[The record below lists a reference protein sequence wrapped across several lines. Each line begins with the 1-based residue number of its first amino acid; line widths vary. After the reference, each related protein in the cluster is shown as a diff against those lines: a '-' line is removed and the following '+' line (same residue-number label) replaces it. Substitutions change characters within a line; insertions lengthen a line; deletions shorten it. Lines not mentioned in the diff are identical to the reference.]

1 MDLLSKQVATASGL
15 HLVHGPTHVQRGNEG
30 LRCRTDFTFVYKVF
44 TTLLPLLR
52 TDTIGLY
59 QQPGLVCFPFHHHIN
74 QHLMRSIVLFVC
86 VPLCLTSAVACRDS
100 SAAVIAGPT
109 LAITAPAPPTPVGK
123 LVDYSLVIPESF
135 VNWRGSHV
143 MGGNGHQGYIKPRT
157 GTLAFD
163 ANGTIAGGYFELDMN
178 TITLTDKKD
187 TSSDNGVVSH
197 LKNPDFFDV
206 KKYPRGTFKLT
217 KAIRAPSDS
226 SYYITGQLTLRAITQ
241 EIQFPATIVR
251 NGEDIV
257 ATASL
262 TIDRT
267 KWGITYQSG
276 SVLGLLKDDL
286 LEDRVPVSLALRFH
300 QQQ

>member
-1 MDLLSKQVATASGL
+1 
-15 HLVHGPTHVQRGNEG
+15 
-30 LRCRTDFTFVYKVF
+30 
-44 TTLLPLLR
+44 
-52 TDTIGLY
+52 
-59 QQPGLVCFPFHHHIN
+59 
-74 QHLMRSIVLFVC
+74 MRSIVLFVC
-86 VPLCLTSAVACRDS
+86 APLCLTIAIACRDR
-100 SAAVIAGPT
+100 AAVAVPT
-109 LAITAPAPPTPVGK
+109 LAITDAAHSTPAGRVVG
-123 LVDYSLVIPESF
+123 YSLVIPESF
-135 VNWRGSHV
+135 VNWKGTHV
-143 MGGNGHQGYIKPRT
+143 GGVNGHQGYIKPLT

-197 LKNPDFFDV
+197 LKDPDFFDV
-206 KKYPRGTFKLT
+206 KKYPKGTFQIT
-217 KAIRAPSDS
+217 KAIKVSGES
-226 SYYITGQLTLRAITQ
+226 SYHITGQLTLRAITQ

-267 KWGITYQSG
+267 KWGITYKSG
-276 SVLGLLKDDL
+276 SVWGVVKDELLDDK
-286 LEDRVPVSLALRFH
+286 VAVALALRFH

>member
-1 MDLLSKQVATASGL
+1 
-15 HLVHGPTHVQRGNEG
+15 
-30 LRCRTDFTFVYKVF
+30 
-44 TTLLPLLR
+44 
-52 TDTIGLY
+52 
-59 QQPGLVCFPFHHHIN
+59 
-74 QHLMRSIVLFVC
+74 MRSILFFVC
-86 VPLCLTSAVACRDS
+86 VSLCLTGAVACRDR
-100 SAAVIAGPT
+100 SAVAIAAPV
-109 LAITAPAPPTPVGK
+109 LAITAPAPSTPAGTV
-123 LVDYSLVIPESF
+123 VSYSLVIPESF
-135 VNWRGSHV
+135 VNWKGTHV
-143 MGGNGHQGYIKPRT
+143 IGGNGHQGYIKPRT

-163 ANGTIAGGYFELDMN
+163 ANGTITGGYFELDMN
-178 TITLTDKKD
+178 TITLTDKND

-197 LKNPDFFDV
+197 LKDPDFFDV

-217 KAIRAPSDS
+217 KAIKAPGDSS
-226 SYYITGQLTLRAITQ
+226 SYYITGQLTLKAITQ

-262 TIDRT
+262 IIDRT

-276 SVLGLLKDDL
+276 SVFSLAKDEL

>member
-1 MDLLSKQVATASGL
+1 
-15 HLVHGPTHVQRGNEG
+15 
-30 LRCRTDFTFVYKVF
+30 
-44 TTLLPLLR
+44 
-52 TDTIGLY
+52 
-59 QQPGLVCFPFHHHIN
+59 
-74 QHLMRSIVLFVC
+74 MRSIVLFVC
-86 VPLCLTSAVACRDS
+86 APLCLIGAVACRDR
-100 SAAVIAGPT
+100 SAVAIAAPAP
-109 LAITAPAPPTPVGK
+109 AISEPAPPTPVGK
-123 LVDYSLVIPESF
+123 VVGYSLVIPESF
-135 VNWRGSHV
+135 VNWKGMHV
-143 MGGNGHQGYIKPRT
+143 TGGNGHQGYIKPRT

-197 LKNPDFFDV
+197 LKDPDFFDV
-206 KKYPRGTFKLT
+206 KKFPKGTFQLT
-217 KAIRAPSDS
+217 KAIRAPSDSS

-241 EIQFPATIVR
+241 EIQFPARIIR

-276 SVLGLLKDDL
+276 SVLGLLKDEL
-286 LEDRVPVSLALRFH
+286 LEDRVPVSLALKFH
-300 QQQ
+300 QQ

>member
-1 MDLLSKQVATASGL
+1 
-15 HLVHGPTHVQRGNEG
+15 
-30 LRCRTDFTFVYKVF
+30 
-44 TTLLPLLR
+44 
-52 TDTIGLY
+52 
-59 QQPGLVCFPFHHHIN
+59 
-74 QHLMRSIVLFVC
+74 MRSILFFVC
-86 VPLCLTSAVACRDS
+86 APLCLTGAVACRDR
-100 SAAVIAGPT
+100 SAVAITAPT
-109 LAITAPAPPTPVGK
+109 LAITEPAPSTPVGS
-123 LVDYSLVIPESF
+123 VVGYSLVIPESF
-135 VNWRGSHV
+135 VNWKGMHV
-143 MGGNGHQGYIKPRT
+143 MSGNGHQGYIKPLT

-197 LKNPDFFDV
+197 LKDPDFFDV
-206 KKYPRGTFKLT
+206 KKYPRATFQLT
-217 KAIRAPSDS
+217 KAIKASGDS
-226 SYYITGQLTLRAITQ
+226 SYSITGQLTLRAITQ

-276 SVLGLLKDDL
+276 SVLGLVKDEL
-286 LEDRVPVSLALRFH
+286 LEDKVPVSLALRFH
-300 QQQ
+300 RQQ

>member
-1 MDLLSKQVATASGL
+1 MASNTFQLILKITAFSAAPGS
-15 HLVHGPTHVQRGNEG
+15 R
-30 LRCRTDFTFVYKVF
+30 RTDFTFVYKVF

-59 QQPGLVCFPFHHHIN
+59 QEPGLLCFRFYHHIN
-74 QHLMRSIVLFVC
+74 QHLMRSILFFVC
-86 VPLCLTSAVACRDS
+86 ALLCLTGAIACRDR
-100 SAAVIAGPT
+100 SAAAIVAPT
-109 LAITAPAPPTPVGK
+109 LAITEPAPSTPVGS
-123 LVDYSLVIPESF
+123 VVGYSLVIPESF
-135 VNWRGSHV
+135 VNWKGTHV
-143 MGGNGHQGYIKPRT
+143 IGGNGHQGFIKPLT
-157 GTLAFD
+157 GTLVFD
-163 ANGTIAGGYFELDMN
+163 ANGAIVGGYFELDMN

-197 LKNPDFFDV
+197 LKDPDFFDV
-206 KKYPRGTFKLT
+206 KKYPKGTFQLT
-217 KAIRAPSDS
+217 KAIKASGDS
-226 SYYITGQLTLRAITQ
+226 SYNITGQLTLRAITQ

-251 NGEDIV
+251 NGDDVV

-276 SVLGLLKDDL
+276 SILGLVKEEL

-300 QQQ
+300 QQ

>member
-1 MDLLSKQVATASGL
+1 
-15 HLVHGPTHVQRGNEG
+15 
-30 LRCRTDFTFVYKVF
+30 
-44 TTLLPLLR
+44 
-52 TDTIGLY
+52 
-59 QQPGLVCFPFHHHIN
+59 
-74 QHLMRSIVLFVC
+74 MRSILLFVC
-86 VPLCLTSAVACRDS
+86 APLCLTGAVACRDH
-100 SAAVIAGPT
+100 SAVAIAAPA
-109 LAITAPAPPTPVGK
+109 LAITEPAPSTPAGTVAS
-123 LVDYSLVIPESF
+123 YSLVIPESF
-135 VNWRGSHV
+135 VNWKGMHV
-143 MGGNGHQGYIKPRT
+143 MGGNGHQGYIKPLM

-163 ANGTIAGGYFELDMN
+163 ANGTITGGYFELDMN

-197 LKNPDFFDV
+197 LKDPDFFDV

-217 KAIRAPSDS
+217 KAIRGPNDSS

-276 SVLGLLKDDL
+276 SVFGLVKDEL

>member
-1 MDLLSKQVATASGL
+1 
-15 HLVHGPTHVQRGNEG
+15 
-30 LRCRTDFTFVYKVF
+30 
-44 TTLLPLLR
+44 
-52 TDTIGLY
+52 
-59 QQPGLVCFPFHHHIN
+59 
-74 QHLMRSIVLFVC
+74 MRSILLFVC
-86 VPLCLTSAVACRDS
+86 APLCLTGAIACRDR
-100 SAAVIAGPT
+100 SAAAIAAPT
-109 LAITAPAPPTPVGK
+109 PAITEPAPSTPAGSVVG
-123 LVDYSLVIPESF
+123 YSLVIPESF
-135 VNWRGSHV
+135 VNWKGMHV
-143 MGGNGHQGYIKPRT
+143 VGGNGHQGYIKPRT

-197 LKNPDFFDV
+197 LKDPDFFDV
-206 KKYPRGTFKLT
+206 KKYPKGTFQLT
-217 KAIRAPSDS
+217 KAIKTSGDS

-241 EIQFPATIVR
+241 ELHFPAIIVR

-276 SVLGLLKDDL
+276 SVLGLVKDEL
-286 LEDRVPVSLALRFH
+286 LEDKVPVSLALRFH
-300 QQQ
+300 RQQ

>member
-1 MDLLSKQVATASGL
+1 
-15 HLVHGPTHVQRGNEG
+15 
-30 LRCRTDFTFVYKVF
+30 
-44 TTLLPLLR
+44 
-52 TDTIGLY
+52 
-59 QQPGLVCFPFHHHIN
+59 
-74 QHLMRSIVLFVC
+74 MRSIVLFVC
-86 VPLCLTSAVACRDS
+86 LPLCLTSAVACRNS
-100 SAAVIAGPT
+100 SAAAIAAPAF
-109 LAITAPAPPTPVGK
+109 AITASAPPTPVGTV
-123 LVDYSLVIPESF
+123 LSYSLVIPESF

-143 MGGNGHQGYIKPRT
+143 MGGNGHQGYIKPLK
-157 GTLAFD
+157 GTLALD
-163 ANGTIAGGYFELDMN
+163 ANGTITGGNFELDMN
-178 TITLTDKKD
+178 TITLTDKGD

-217 KAIRAPSDS
+217 KVNRAPNDSS

-241 EIQFPATIVR
+241 EIQFPAKIVR

-257 ATASL
+257 ATASV

-267 KWGITYQSG
+267 KWGITYQSA
-276 SVLGLLKDDL
+276 SIFGLVKDEL